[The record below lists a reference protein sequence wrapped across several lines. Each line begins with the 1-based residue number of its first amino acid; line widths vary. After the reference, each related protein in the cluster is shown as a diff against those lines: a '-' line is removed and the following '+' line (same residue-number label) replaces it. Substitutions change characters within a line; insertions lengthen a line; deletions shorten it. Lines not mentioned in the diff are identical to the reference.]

1 MAKKIKWGTTTVPH
15 HKLYI
20 SKLTSAEFYALDLI
34 ARKQVYSIKRG
45 GNGYFDTNQAKI
57 AQVLFLSK
65 GTVSDLFKK
74 MKERKLLEESE
85 HGFRVVDSFIEFF
98 YVMKNDEL
106 QVDDEVN
113 YTHTL
118 EGLVALNREKKS
130 SEIEPPEEGEK
141 FGNRTKSSE
150 IEHLHHNSINNKT
163 DVRQKAEDKSV
174 FENENE
180 APQVNANPGEK
191 DDVRELSIVSES
203 SETLNQADY
212 YHALKKYLN
221 KYLPKYTKNEK
232 EMDKGI
238 AAAFK
243 HGLKFSA
250 TPGSKKGVDSFFAR
264 NRVFFETEQEN
275 SPDHSEVDKIVND
288 FLDECMDDHKS
299 DHSTYREF
307 IGKVA
312 WNRDVRALDFEALKR
327 LYLDNKWPEVTF
339 VREVYKR
346 WRPKMYIQMGIEWS
360 KFAATRKATME
371 VAMEGYNYYKSW
383 VIPGWPKQ

>member
-45 GNGYFDTNQAKI
+45 GNGYFETNQAKI

-98 YVMKNDEL
+98 YIMKNDEL

-118 EGLVALNREKKS
+118 EGLVALNRERKS
-130 SEIEPPEEGEK
+130 SEIELLEEGEK
-141 FGNRTKSSE
+141 FGNRTKSSK

-174 FENENE
+174 FENENQ
-180 APQVNANPGEK
+180 APQVKAKILEE
-191 DDVRELSIVSES
+191 DDVPRHIKENNICSDGLNEYEYPKALESWLSKW
-203 SETLNQADY
+203 LR
-212 YHALKKYLN
+212 
-221 KYLPKYTKNEK
+221 KYTKDKAELAYHLTNAWEK
-232 EMDKGI
+232 GFKFNNSKGSVNGGE
-238 AAAFK
+238 K
-243 HGLKFSA
+243 
-250 TPGSKKGVDSFFAR
+250 FFANSKR
-264 NRVFFETEQEN
+264 FYEEN
-275 SPDHSEVDKIVND
+275 KTNAPDHSEIEDLVEKTINWCNENWKDQWRTYPALMAIRKSYDKERAAIKKLLVRNKKREVS
-288 FLDECMDDHKS
+288 LIMYAYSREPTVMNQRMDS
-299 DHSTYREF
+299 DWAS
-307 IGKVA
+307 VA
-312 WNRDVRALDFEALKR
+312 GNFKNVLELAEAL
-327 LYLDNKWPEVTF
+327 
-339 VREVYKR
+339 
-346 WRPKMYIQMGIEWS
+346 
-360 KFAATRKATME
+360 
-371 VAMEGYNYYKSW
+371 YNERKSW
-383 VIPGWPKQ
+383 VIPGWPKQQS